1 MMITLRARIFIFI
14 SIIVLLIIGISL
26 LIIVMT
32 RKGNV
37 TPPATGTEATT
48 AQNDGVA
55 NAPAQGIVPTPVAG
69 LAVRPQPTLDAQK
82 NAVKQLA
89 RLFIERYNSFS
100 SNNEWVNITEVKDL
114 VTADV
119 WSKISQYIGKNS
131 GGTAVAVVTQAV
143 SVSLSNWQDT
153 SATVLISTVRDETRN
168 SVTQHLQKNYQVEML
183 KVGEQWLVNKFEVV
197 K

>member
-32 RKGNV
+32 RKGNA